1 MTIRCHGMVRPHR
14 WREAIFICVK
24 IPFAPASRG
33 AIFESMPHRE
43 CSLTTLMLTCSA
55 PCWIGHEVVA
65 QLAFTNVT
73 VGSGFESFTH
83 SPNYLAAP
91 GSVEWTMGGFGIADF
106 NNDGWP
112 DIFLPRGGVGT
123 DRLYLNNGNGTFS
136 NVASSWAV
144 ASAHAGNGVSCADF
158 DRDGDV
164 DIYMTSY
171 GTGAD
176 NLGQPGRHR
185 LYRNDGASFTDV
197 ALATGLAY
205 TAPQNALGDGAAWG
219 DIDLDGDLDLVV
231 AGWSA
236 SGVGNRLFRN
246 DRDPKRYGVGAF
258 TDVTGSVINMN
269 QSWGFQPTVVDIT
282 GDGFPEVL
290 LAADFST
297 SRAYRNTRDGNFVL
311 ANAEFGTG
319 IDDNGMGSCI
329 GDFDRNGAPDWYVTS
344 IHIQVPNPGMHNGNV
359 LYLNSRDGVCAEV
372 ATTHGCADGG
382 WGWGTVAADFDGDG
396 WEDIV
401 EVNGRNAAEWA
412 NESEYIYR
420 NTGDGYFVR
429 TAGETGFALAADSRA
444 VGTFDYDR
452 DGDLDLLVMVNA
464 GPVALFRNDSARTS
478 WIEVDLVAAQDSRC
492 APHGFGAIVECL
504 TRGQTQRRWVHS
516 GSGFHSSS
524 EPLVH
529 FGLAASATI
538 DRITVLWPSGQSTQL
553 PAVAPNQRLTI
564 HAPLA
569 EDLECDGSVNTS
581 DAMLLL
587 AQWGARDRADRDMRR
602 ADINSDG
609 VVDAQ
614 DLARLLAAWTF

>member
-1 MTIRCHGMVRPHR
+1 MFALAFDEATFGSMTRRER
-14 WREAIFICVK
+14 W
-24 IPFAPASRG
+24 S
-33 AIFESMPHRE
+33 
-43 CSLTTLMLTCSA
+43 TTLMLVSGATCWWSD
-55 PCWIGHEVVA
+55 EVSA
-65 QLAFTNVT
+65 QLAFSNATI
-73 VGSGFESFTH
+73 GSGLESFIH
-83 SPNYLAAP
+83 SPNFLAAP
-91 GSVEWTMGGFGIADF
+91 ASVEWTMGGFGIADF

-171 GTGAD
+171 GTGAN

-197 ALATGLAY
+197 ASAVGLAY
-205 TAPQNALGDGAAWG
+205 TAPQDAVGDGAAWG

-236 SGVGNRLFRN
+236 SGVGNRLFRS
-246 DRDPKRYGVGAF
+246 DRDPKRQDVGTF
-258 TDVTGSVINMN
+258 TDVTGSAINMN
-269 QSWGFQPTVVDIT
+269 QSWGFQPTVVDLT

-290 LAADFST
+290 LAADFLS
-297 SRAYRNTRDGNFVL
+297 SRAYRNMRDGNFVL
-311 ANAEFGTG
+311 ATAEFGTG
-319 IDDNGMGSCI
+319 VDDNGMGSCI

-344 IHIQVPNPGMHNGNV
+344 IHMDMPNPAMHNGNT
-359 LYLNSRDGVCAEV
+359 LYLNAGDGVCSEV
-372 ATTHGCADGG
+372 AATHGCADGG
-382 WGWGTVAADFDGDG
+382 WGWGAVAADFDGDG

-401 EVNGRNAAEWA
+401 EVNGRNTAEWA

-420 NTGDGYFVR
+420 NTGDGYFLR
-429 TAGETGFALAADSRA
+429 TAAETGFALAADSRA

-452 DGDLDLLVMVNA
+452 DGDLDLLVLVNA
-464 GPVALFRNDSARTS
+464 GPVALFRNDSAQTS
-478 WIEVDLVAAQDSRC
+478 WIELDLVAAADSRC
-492 APHGFGAIVECL
+492 APHGLGAIVECR
-504 TRGQTQRRWVHS
+504 TGATTQQRWVHS
-516 GSGFHSSS
+516 GSGYHSSS

-529 FGLAASATI
+529 FGLAEAAAI

-553 PAVAPNQRLTI
+553 LALTPNQRITI

-569 EDLECDGSVNTS
+569 EDLDADDSVNTS
-581 DAMLLL
+581 DVLLLL
-587 AQWGARDRADRDMRR
+587 AQWGARDRADRNMRR

-609 VVDAQ
+609 IVNAH
-614 DLARLLAAWTF
+614 DLTRLLAAWTR